1 MPFVSQRQRRKCW
14 AMNDPKWDCA
24 LFETETPNIDKLP
37 ESVKTASLINSFSKI
52 AKELFNPMKTPPVP
66 AREIQKQTIQAAK
79 MDKMRG
85 MTPVEYRN
93 EMTSRRTGVVSRN
106 KQSNKAA

>member
-24 LFETETPNIDKLP
+24 LFEKETPNIDKLP
-37 ESVKTASLINSFSKI
+37 ESVKKASLVDNFSKI

-66 AREIQKQTIQAAK
+66 AREIQKESIRSAK

-85 MTPVEYRN
+85 MSPVEYRN
-93 EMTSRRTGVVSRN
+93 DVTSRRTGIVAKNR
-106 KQSNKAA
+106 QTNKAV

>member
-1 MPFVSQRQRRKCW
+1 
-14 AMNDPKWDCA
+14 MNDPKWDCA

-37 ESVKTASLINSFSKI
+37 ESVKTASLIDSFSKI

-66 AREIQKQTIQAAK
+66 AREIQKESIQVAK

-93 EMTSRRTGVVSRN
+93 KMTASRTGVMARN
-106 KQSNKAA
+106 RRSNKAA